1 MVDRRT
7 FLSGVAGLGAVTLI
21 GCSEDEPARPG
32 LSPSPSPTPSP
43 SRTSEDVN
51 PRVTGTVARDLNV
64 PWGIAFL
71 STGDALVAQRDAGSI
86 VRVTRVAGCAS
97 WATSAVRSAP
107 GERAACWDSRS
118 IPTTKASLFAFVTT
132 SAGRPRRPHRARRR
146 PARRRS
152 ARSSPA
158 SRRAASTT
166 AAGCCSIARAT
177 SSSPP
182 ARRATRPSRRRR
194 DRSAARSSASTAT
207 ATPSTGN
214 PFGNRTWSYGHR
226 NIEGLAFDDEGR
238 LWASE
243 FGANRFDEL
252 NLVEKGQNYG
262 WPRFEGKSDDN
273 DYVTPKVTW
282 TTDECSPSGLAI
294 HRSTAFVA
302 ALRGECLWAVPLDGT
317 DTGKPRAYFQGEYG
331 RIRTVVVAPDE
342 SLWMTTSN
350 TDGRGDPGKNDD
362 RILRV
367 TL

>member
-21 GCSEDEPARPG
+21 GCSEDKKSRPRA
-32 LSPSPSPTPSP
+32 PSTSPTPSP
-43 SRTSEDVN
+43 SETSDDEVN
-51 PRVTGTVARDLNV
+51 PRVTGTIAGDLNV

-71 STGDALVAQRDAGSI
+71 PTGDALVAQRDAGSI
-86 VRVTRVAGCAS
+86 VRVSPGGRVRTMGD
-97 WATSAVRSAP
+97 VRGSVGG
-107 GERAACWDSRS
+107 GEGGLQGLALD
-118 IPTTKASLFAFVTT
+118 PDDDGVLFAFVTT
-132 SAGRPRRPHRARRR
+132 ADDDRVVRIELDGDRLGSINPILTGIPAGGFHHGGRLQFDREGHLFVA
-146 PARRRS
+146 
-152 ARSSPA
+152 
-158 SRRAASTT
+158 TGE
-166 AAGCCSIARAT
+166 AGN
-177 SSSPP
+177 PP
-182 ARRATRPSRRRR
+182 ESQKKGSLGGKVLRI
-194 DRSAARSSASTAT
+194 DRNGDAVD
-207 ATPSTGN
+207 GN

-226 NIEGLAFDDEGR
+226 NIEGLAFDEEGR

-252 NLVEKGQNYG
+252 NLIERGKNYG
-262 WPRFEGKSDDN
+262 WPRFEGKSDD
-273 DYVTPKVTW
+273 DAYVTPKVTW

-317 DTGKPRAYFQGEYG
+317 DVGKPRAYFRGEYG

-350 TDGRGDPGKNDD
+350 TDGRGDPGRNDD